1 MGTRH
6 ILVVE
11 DFESFRRFV
20 CMLLR
25 QAGGFQITEASNGR
39 EALQKFEA
47 LNPDLILLDIGLPEM
62 NGLEV
67 ARKLSPRARILFLS
81 QESSSDVVEEA
92 LGLGTGFV
100 SKLDVQRELL
110 PAIDAVCERKKYVSN
125 SLEFAYSEELPDSEY
140 SKVQILPLAPS
151 ARNI

>member
-11 DFESFRRFV
+11 DFERFRRFV

-25 QAGGFQITEASNGR
+25 QAGGFHISEASNGR
-39 EALQKFEA
+39 EATQKFEA

-67 ARKLSPRARILFLS
+67 AKKLKPRARVLFLS
-81 QESSSDVVEEA
+81 QESSSDVVQAA
-92 LGLGTGFV
+92 LGLGAGFV

-110 PAIDAVCERKKYVSN
+110 PAINAVFERKTYISS
-125 SLEFAYSEELPDSEY
+125 SLEFADDKESRDSEY
-140 SKVQILPLAPS
+140 SNAQVLPLAPS
-151 ARNI
+151 ARDT